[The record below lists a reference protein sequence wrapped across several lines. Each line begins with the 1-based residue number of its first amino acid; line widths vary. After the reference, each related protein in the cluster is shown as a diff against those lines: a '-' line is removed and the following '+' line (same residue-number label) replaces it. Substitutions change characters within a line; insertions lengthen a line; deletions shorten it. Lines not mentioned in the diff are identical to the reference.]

1 MFSGISNIRIFVD
14 DWRGSVAFYRDVIGL
29 PLAFVS
35 ETPPYAGFMAG
46 SVTLMLE
53 PGGDDHKGLVGRFT
67 GISLATQDI
76 AAEYQRLLDGGVE
89 FLHAPEQQ
97 PWGAVL
103 THFKDPSGNV
113 ITVLEYRS
121 PVS

>member
-1 MFSGISNIRIFVD
+1 MFSGISNVRIFVHN
-14 DWRGSVAFYRDVIGL
+14 WRESVAFYRDVIGL

-53 PGGDDHKGLVGRFT
+53 PGGDEHGELVGRFT
-67 GISLATQDI
+67 GISLATEDI
-76 AAEYQRLLDGGVE
+76 ATEYQRLIDGGVE
-89 FLHAPEQQ
+89 FLHAPEKQA
-97 PWGAVL
+97 WGALL

-113 ITVLEYRS
+113 ITVVEYRS
-121 PVS
+121 SVT

>member
-1 MFSGISNIRIFVD
+1 MFSGISNVRIFVD
-14 DWRGSVAFYRDVIGL
+14 DWREGIVFYRDVVGL

-53 PGGDDHKGLVGRFT
+53 PGGDEHRALVGRFT
-67 GISLATQDI
+67 GISLATEDI
-76 AAEYQRLLDGGVE
+76 AAEYQRLVDGGVE
-89 FLHAPEQQ
+89 FLHASEKQA
-97 PWGAVL
+97 WGALL

-113 ITVLEYRS
+113 ITVVEYRTS
-121 PVS
+121 VT